1 MLKVTKPPD
10 RPAGNRGLPIPRF
23 LASLFL
29 LVLLSCQSAPRITVE
44 TLPLYEAAF
53 QRTSG
58 WTGGD
63 GAYSAALGG
72 GRFLWLFG
80 DTFVGEVKEG
90 RRINDLLIN
99 NSVAIQVGKQPQAAS
114 IDFFYKVSPD
124 GRPAPFVEPED
135 GSGWF
140 WPYHAVRTA
149 EGLYLFLLWFERDE
163 NIFPFK
169 LVSTWLGN
177 VSNPEEPPE
186 RWILSQRK
194 IPWGSEQRQF
204 GSYVLKEGEYCYV
217 YGTVVERVQGGRE
230 EGHDPRTGARR
241 HPRGFRRLAFLFGR
255 RMDFRCQPRQPD
267 LRKRGRRVLR
277 FLSTVSE
284 SLRPRLHGERHFRI
298 HRPSIFPHPSWTVEQ
313 AHPCLQMPRGRAR
326 PPHILLCGQRPP
338 GNRLV
343 PRRAHHHL
351 LRQFRRFRPHP
362 PGCEPVPSPLFAYPF
377 CRSGKKLKHQ
387 RRIDFLVECEKR
399 MDDLTVNARLKD
411 FPKKCTFH
419 PHSAK
424 VFEGIPHPLLPSDYR
439 G

>member
-149 EGLYLFLLWFERDE
+149 EGLYLFLLRFERAE

-169 LVSTWLGN
+169 LVSTWLGH

-217 YGTVVERVQGGRE
+217 YGTVVERVRGVERKDMILARAPVATLADFDAWRFYSDGEWISDVNRASRICENVAGEFSVSYQPSLNRYVLVYTEKGISEYIVLRYSPTLHGPWSKPTRVYRCPEAGR
-230 EGHDPRTGARR
+230 DPRIYCYAAKG
-241 HPRGFRRLAFLFGR
+241 HPEIALSPEELIITYFANSA
-255 RMDFRCQPRQPD
+255 DFALIRQDASLYRP
-267 LRKRGRRVLR
+267 R
-277 FLSTVSE
+277 FL
-284 SLRPRLHGERHFRI
+284 RI
-298 HRPSIFPHPSWTVEQ
+298 HFVD
-313 AHPCLQMPRGRAR
+313 
-326 PPHILLCGQRPP
+326 P
-338 GNRLV
+338 GKN
-343 PRRAHHHL
+343 
-351 LRQFRRFRPHP
+351 
-362 PGCEPVPSPLFAYPF
+362 
-377 CRSGKKLKHQ
+377 
-387 RRIDFLVECEKR
+387 
-399 MDDLTVNARLKD
+399 
-411 FPKKCTFH
+411 
-419 PHSAK
+419 
-424 VFEGIPHPLLPSDYR
+424 
-439 G
+439 